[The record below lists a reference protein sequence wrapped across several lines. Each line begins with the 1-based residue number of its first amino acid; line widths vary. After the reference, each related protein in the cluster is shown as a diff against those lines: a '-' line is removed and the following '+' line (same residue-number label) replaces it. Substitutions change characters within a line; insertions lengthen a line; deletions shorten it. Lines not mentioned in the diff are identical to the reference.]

1 MVHYLASEFQS
12 ELSPPL
18 FSLWTESACFKKQEE
33 LPEKEETCFLPR
45 PLRGRKECLY
55 AVSSLFLFSSPVR
68 HFIPNFLFVIG
79 PPFIPRPTSYSREG
93 GTPVKRR
100 RGLLRNG
107 TRGVYAQR
115 PLQKIY
121 IFEGKKIKFRAKFSK
136 TGGCER
142 GAGAEVGFPG
152 GLPLRRRGYRYGSSR

>member
-1 MVHYLASEFQS
+1 MWCTTWQVNSSLNY
-12 ELSPPL
+12 PPL

-93 GTPVKRR
+93 GIPVKGR

-121 IFEGKKIKFRAKFSK
+121 SREKRSSFGRNSRKLAVAS
-136 TGGCER
+136 GER
-142 GAGAEVGFPG
+142 G
-152 GLPLRRRGYRYGSSR
+152 RR

>member
-1 MVHYLASEFQS
+1 M
-12 ELSPPL
+12 
-18 FSLWTESACFKKQEE
+18 
-33 LPEKEETCFLPR
+33 
-45 PLRGRKECLY
+45 
-55 AVSSLFLFSSPVR
+55 
-68 HFIPNFLFVIG
+68 
-79 PPFIPRPTSYSREG
+79 
-93 GTPVKRR
+93 KRR